1 MNSMS
6 LGEMVVITLGG
17 LLLVVAGI
25 RLAGSFFS
33 EEAKRDRR
41 RRRSNTPISTKST
54 RPTVKFSVKTK
65 NDRRK

>member
-1 MNSMS
+1 MNFGNLILISIV
-6 LGEMVVITLGG
+6 GAVAVISITW
-17 LLLVVAGI
+17 LV
-25 RLAGSFFS
+25 RHYFS
-33 EEAKRDRR
+33 AAARYERR